1 MSRQAV
7 LLLAGFTGLT
17 GLVAHACT
25 APAPTPTLTVYSGR
39 SEALVQPVI
48 DKFEAATGAIVD
60 VRYGGSAQMAATIL
74 DEGDQTAADVYY
86 GQDAGALG
94 SLAKEKRLRK
104 LPLSLLNRVDARFR
118 AADGRWIGTSGRARV
133 LAYNTSV
140 LTAEELP
147 DAVSDLTDPRWKGR
161 VGWAPTNGSFQT
173 FVTAMRVVDGE
184 EATRHWLQ
192 SMVRN
197 ETKVYRDNTP
207 LFEAVLSGEIDLGL
221 TNHYYLFRFLEGT
234 STEVPVRNYSPRGGG
249 VGALVNIAGAG
260 IVDTSPHLETA
271 ERFIEYL
278 LSGEA
283 QTYFAGKTFEYP
295 LADGVATHS
304 LITPLSEI
312 QTPDID
318 LSELDDLEGTLLL
331 LQEVGAL

>member
-1 MSRQAV
+1 MSRKAII
-7 LLLAGFTGLT
+7 LLAGCVLPTC
-17 GLVAHACT
+17 AAPP
-25 APAPTPTLTVYSGR
+25 PAPTLFVYSGR

-48 DKFEAATGAIVD
+48 EKFEAATGTVVD

-74 DEGDQTAADVYY
+74 DEGDETLADVYY

-94 SLAKEKRLRK
+94 ALAKKKRLRE
-104 LPLSLLNRVDARFR
+104 LPPSLLDRVDGRFR
-118 AADGRWIGTSGRARV
+118 AADGRWVGTSGRARV

-147 DAVSDLTDPRWKGR
+147 DAVVGLTDPRWKGR
-161 VGWAPTNGSFQT
+161 VGWAPTNGSFQA

-184 EATRHWLQ
+184 EATRNWLLG
-192 SMVRN
+192 MVAN
-197 ETKVYRDNTP
+197 EPKVYRDNTP
-207 LFEAVLSGEIDLGL
+207 LFEAVLSGEIDVGL

-234 STEVPVRNYSPRGGG
+234 SNDVPVRNYSPRGGG
-249 VGALVNIAGAG
+249 PGALVNIAGAG
-260 IVDTSPHLETA
+260 IVATSRHLETA

-278 LSGEA
+278 LSEEA
-283 QTYFAGKTFEYP
+283 QTYFAEETFEYP
-295 LADGVATHS
+295 LVDGVTTHS

-318 LSELDDLEGTLLL
+318 LSELDDLEGTLAL